1 MQSLYFE
8 AYQFVKQLAD
18 ELERVRQEC
27 RGIATKKF
35 EVELYMVNS
44 CHDFDSLT
52 PQDFKNLF
60 NVGSV
65 IVTRLDEEFKFKKAW
80 GLEELYEKGLVV
92 SNFKR
97 FRLSGFKS
105 RYQGSLVRMY
115 VYQILSDQLE
125 GGETKS
131 KALTGETD
139 GSDLDHIEGQELF
152 RLNRRRNSKEIVIE

>member
-1 MQSLYFE
+1 
-8 AYQFVKQLAD
+8 
-18 ELERVRQEC
+18 
-27 RGIATKKF
+27 
-35 EVELYMVNS
+35 MVNS

-52 PQDFKNLF
+52 PQDFKNLL

-115 VYQILSDQLE
+115 VYQILSD
-125 GGETKS
+125 
-131 KALTGETD
+131 
-139 GSDLDHIEGQELF
+139 
-152 RLNRRRNSKEIVIE
+152 